1 MTTTYGNPLYYPL
14 SSVQR
19 ELWFDQALFPDTPI
33 YNVGGYSFL
42 KGELDLCLFRKAI
55 TMVAEENDALRMVLT
70 ERDGTPFQSF
80 PDMGEAALTIVDVSD
95 GNDPEKRAL
104 THIRKEHNRAF
115 RILGEP
121 FFRHTIYKLADK
133 SFIWQYLFYHLAVD
147 GHAMS
152 LVLHRIAAHY
162 NALLQGHAL
171 PLRQEYAYREFLLY
185 DALPPE
191 PERLEGHRQYWRE
204 KFTPLPEPL
213 FSPASREGSTGEVIP
228 GSVHTGYLPRRQ
240 YERAEAFARMHS
252 VSLFHFLIGI
262 LYLYFTRVEDQDE
275 CVMGVPMANRNT
287 PLFRETIGHFV
298 AVIPERF
305 SYGRDI
311 SFTELIKAVSGT
323 LRRSYRHQGLP
334 LSEIVRQSGAMQ
346 RGRKRLYDLAFSWE
360 KQNYSFRFGPACATE
375 SASLVHDFEQIP
387 LAIFVLDFSENRDVL
402 MQFAYNHAYFDAP
415 EIELLEARLL
425 HLIDEVLANPDM
437 KISALD
443 ILPQDEREQLLVG
456 WNATDAPLPEKF
468 LHQMFEAHA
477 AEHPDSTA
485 LCFQNSRIGY
495 AELNAGSNQL
505 AHALIALGI
514 QRDAPV
520 AIALE
525 RTPEMI
531 VAMMAVLKA
540 GGCYLPLDPSWP
552 PERLA
557 FMLEDSGTEL
567 LLTSE
572 LLRGR
577 LSLKAVQT
585 LCPGAG
591 NPFVSSQPSGNPDL
605 AISPEQLAYIIYT
618 SGSTG
623 TPKGVAVSHRGVGNM
638 VLAQI
643 SAFGVM
649 AKSRVLLFASFSFDA
664 SVSEIATALCSG
676 AELHLPD
683 EEQRIPGLALRHYL
697 EDSAITHITLPPT
710 ALALLPKAGLPL
722 LESLVVAGEP
732 CSPALAAFWSKGRRF
747 FNGYGPTEATVCT
760 TIAECRHE
768 DISPDRPLPIGR
780 PIANTRLY
788 LLDRNRQPVPTGI
801 AGELYIGGVG
811 LASGYLNRPEL
822 TAEKFIPDP
831 FSSRPGERLYKTG
844 DLVRYRTDGN
854 LEFLGRL
861 DHQLKIRGFRIE
873 AGEIESAL
881 TAIPSIRSALVD
893 ARNDPYGQP
902 ALAAWLV
909 AAGSPPSIA
918 GLRADLGRTLPDY
931 MIPTSFL
938 FLDAMPLTVNG
949 KIDRKSLPD
958 PEHSVSENSAA
969 PPRDPVEELLVEL
982 WARALSQRS
991 CSIHDNFFD
1000 LGGESLIAARLTV
1013 LLHDAGGISIPVRWI
1028 FEAPTPALLAGRIR
1042 ESGTQRE
1049 PSQPVPENPLLAGT
1063 KCITPDLLPLVDLSR
1078 EEIDHLVTAVEGG
1091 AGNIQDIYPLTP
1103 LQEGIYFHS
1112 QLQRDGDTWQ
1122 SCHLFSFDSLERAE
1136 AFTGAMQAVV
1146 DRHDMLRTA
1155 FVWGAL
1161 HEPVQVVMRH
1171 AAVPFTLLHPDREE
1185 GPIAD
1190 QLMHLF
1196 SPRSNRL
1203 NLAAAPLIRTA
1214 VAEDGD
1220 RWLMLFSAHH
1230 LIMDYTTMKV
1240 VFDEITAH
1248 LDGDAGRLS
1257 PPVPFRNFIPRLCGA
1272 HAPGISEPF
1281 FRDMLGDISIPTAPF
1296 GLLNVN
1302 GDGSAIAE
1310 AKKELQA
1317 DLALRLRSV
1326 ARLFSATPAA
1336 VCHLAWALLLSRICG
1351 QEAVVFGTVLAG
1363 RMQGG
1368 EGVERVVGLFI
1379 NTLPIRLTCD
1389 ARPVSEAVRQARHRL
1404 LALMRHESA
1413 SLSMAQQCSSVPS
1426 PMPLFTSLLN
1436 YRHTRH
1442 REQGLFR
1449 HEGIEMIMHT
1459 EGATNYPFGLSIDD
1473 YDEGFSLTAQMDSS
1487 IDPDWICTLYLS
1499 ALELLVRALEEAP
1512 DTPIAELELFSPEE
1526 RGKIASMLPQKQRAQ
1541 GLPRSR
1547 QSGTL

>member
-1 MTTTYGNPLYYPL
+1 MTTTYGKPLYYPL

-19 ELWFDQALFPDTPI
+19 EIWFDQALFPDTPI

-42 KGELDLCLFRKAI
+42 QGELDLCLFRKAI

-80 PDMGEAALTIVDVSD
+80 PEMGEAALTIVDVSD
-95 GNDPEKRAL
+95 AIDPEKRAL
-104 THIRKEHNRAF
+104 THIRKEHNRPF
-115 RILGEP
+115 RIFGEP
-121 FFRHTIYKLADK
+121 FFRHTLYKLADK

-162 NALLQGHAL
+162 NALMQGSSP
-171 PLRQEYAYREFLLY
+171 PLRQEHAYREFLLY

-191 PERLEGHRQYWRE
+191 PERLEGHRHYWRE

-213 FSPASREGSTGEVIP
+213 FSPSNRQGSTGEVIP

-240 YERAEAFARMHS
+240 YERAEEFARTHS

-275 CVMGVPMANRNT
+275 CVIGVPMANRNT

-298 AVIPERF
+298 AIIPERF

-334 LSEIVRQSGAMQ
+334 LSEIVRQSGALQ
-346 RGRKRLYDLAFSWE
+346 RGRKRLFDLAFSWE
-360 KQNYSFRFGPACATE
+360 KQDYSFTFGPACARE
-375 SASLVHDFEQIP
+375 SASLVHDFQQIP
-387 LAIFVLDFSENRDVL
+387 LAIFVLDFSENSDVL

-415 EIELLEARLL
+415 EIELLEGRLL

-437 KISALD
+437 KLSALD
-443 ILPQDEREQLLVG
+443 ILPKDEREQLLVG

-468 LHQMFEAHA
+468 FHQMFEAHA

-485 LCFQNSRIGY
+485 LCFQNRRIGY
-495 AELNAGSNQL
+495 AELNAGANQL

-514 QRDAPV
+514 KRDAPV

-557 FMLEDSGTEL
+557 FMLEDSSAEL

-572 LLRGR
+572 LLRER

-591 NPFVSSQPSGNPDL
+591 NPFVSVQPSVNPDL

-623 TPKGVAVSHRGVGNM
+623 TPKGVAVWHRGVGNM
-638 VLAQI
+638 ALAQI
-643 SAFGVM
+643 SAFGV
-649 AKSRVLLFASFSFDA
+649 KRESRVLQFASFSFDA
-664 SVSEIATALCSG
+664 SVSEIATALTAG
-676 AELHLPD
+676 AELHIPD

-697 EDSAITHITLPPT
+697 EGSAITHITLPPT
-710 ALALLPKAGLPL
+710 ALALLPKAGLPR
-722 LESLVVAGEP
+722 LEALVVAGEP
-732 CSPALAAFWSKGRRF
+732 CPPALAVFWSKGRRF

-768 DISPDRPLPIGR
+768 DISPDSPLPIGR

-811 LASGYLNRPEL
+811 LACGYLNRPEL

-831 FSSRPGERLYKTG
+831 FSAESGERLYKTG
-844 DLVRYRTDGN
+844 DLVRYRADGN

-873 AGEIESAL
+873 PGEIESAL
-881 TAIPSIRSALVD
+881 TANPSIREALVD
-893 ARNDPYGQP
+893 ARKDGFGQP

-909 AAGSPPSIA
+909 ADGAAPSVA
-918 GLRADLGRTLPDY
+918 ELRADLGRTLPDY
-931 MIPTSFL
+931 MIPTSFI
-938 FLDAMPLTVNG
+938 FLEAMPLTVNG
-949 KIDRKSLPD
+949 KIDRNFLPD
-958 PEHSVSENSAA
+958 PEHSISENSAA
-969 PPRDPVEELLVEL
+969 PRDPVEELLVEL
-982 WARALSQRS
+982 WATALSQRS

-1013 LLHDAGGISIPVRWI
+1013 LLHDAGGIAIPVRWI
-1028 FEAPTPALLAGRIR
+1028 FEAPTPALLAERIR
-1042 ESGTQRE
+1042 ASASGSE
-1049 PSQPVPENPLLAGT
+1049 PSQPVPENPLVAGT
-1063 KCITPDLLPLVDLSR
+1063 KSITPDLLPLIALSR
-1078 EEIDHLVTAVEGG
+1078 EEIEHILAAVEGG

-1112 QLQRDGDTWQ
+1112 QLQREGDSWQ
-1122 SCHLFSFDSLERAE
+1122 SLHLFSFDSLARAE
-1136 AFTGAMQAVV
+1136 SFTGALQAVV
-1146 DRHDMLRTA
+1146 DRHDILRTA

-1161 HEPVQVVMRH
+1161 PEPVQVVMRQ
-1171 AAVPFTLLHPDREE
+1171 ASVPFALLHLNREE

-1190 QLMHLF
+1190 QLMTLF

-1203 NLAAAPLIRTA
+1203 NLAVAPLLQTT

-1220 RWLMLFSAHH
+1220 RWLMLLTAHH
-1230 LIMDYTTMKV
+1230 LIMDFTTQKV
-1240 VFDEITAH
+1240 VLDEITAH
-1248 LDGDAGRLS
+1248 LEGDAGRLS
-1257 PPVPFRNFIPRLCGA
+1257 PPVPFRNFIPRLCGGN
-1272 HAPGISEPF
+1272 APGISEFF

-1302 GDGSAIAE
+1302 GDGSSIAE
-1310 AKKELQA
+1310 AKRELPD
-1317 DLALRLRSV
+1317 DLVLRLRSV

-1336 VCHLAWALLLSRICG
+1336 LCHLAWALLLSRVCL
-1351 QEAVVFGTVLAG
+1351 QENVVFGTVLTG

-1368 EGVERVVGLFI
+1368 EGVDRAAGLFI

-1389 ARPVSEAVRQARHRL
+1389 ETPVFEALRQTRHRL
-1404 LALMRHESA
+1404 LALMRYEYA
-1413 SLSMAQQCSSVPS
+1413 SLGMAQRCSAVPPS
-1426 PMPLFTSLLN
+1426 QPLFTSLLN

-1442 REQGLFR
+1442 KHEALFR
-1449 HEGIEMIMHT
+1449 HEGVEMIRYT
-1459 EGATNYPFGLSIDD
+1459 EGETNYPLGLSIDD
-1473 YDEGFSLTAQMDSS
+1473 FGDGFSLTAQIDSS
-1487 IDPDWICTLYLS
+1487 IDPAWICKAMLS
-1499 ALELLVRALEEAP
+1499 SLELLVRVLEEAP
-1512 DTPIAELELFSPEE
+1512 GSPLSELEIFSPEE
-1526 RGKIASMLPQKQRAQ
+1526 KKRIDAMSPSRQREESR
-1541 GLPRSR
+1541 PHSR